1 MQYIIDIALIALF
14 VLSIYSAARRGIFV
28 VIADIAAAGGAMV
41 LAKLLGDRISPLIYE
56 NNIKNTVL
64 AYLSGIFSG
73 VEITGESIKNKISET
88 FGFLPDSVR
97 NTLFSQGNI
106 DLTKLN
112 YNAMSTVDAIESQI
126 VRPVVTGILKTVV
139 YLLLF
144 IVLVIIIRMILRFIL
159 KRLTPRPLKRVGTV
173 LGGVFGAFKGVLYV
187 VIAANILIVISY
199 SYEPL
204 NKAVESS
211 LICGF
216 ISQNLSVI
224 NLLS

>member
-1 MQYIIDIALIALF
+1 MQYIIDIALIVLF
-14 VLSIYSAARRGIFV
+14 VMSIYFAAKRGIFV
-28 VIADIAAAGGAMV
+28 VISDIAAAAAAMFT
-41 LAKLLGDRISPLIYE
+41 AKYLGDRFAPVIYE
-56 NNIKNTVL
+56 NNIKNTVI

-73 VEITGESIKNKISET
+73 IEITGESIKSKISET

-106 DLTKLN
+106 DISKLN
-112 YNAMSTVDAIESQI
+112 YDAMSTVDAIEAQI

-144 IVLVIIIRMILRFIL
+144 IVLVIIIRMVFRFIL
-159 KRLTPRPLKRVGTV
+159 KRLTPKPLKRIGTV
-173 LGGVFGAFKGVLYV
+173 LGGVFGAFKGALYTI
-187 VIAANILIVISY
+187 IAANILIVISY

-211 LICGF
+211 LICGY
-216 ISQNLSVI
+216 ISQNLSII